1 MIIKPYELNK
11 IDNNSNFFLFYGK
24 NEGLKTECIEN
35 LLKKNKEKNVFSY
48 DEKQIQEEKENFFEN
63 ILSVTLFEKNISR
76 DLT

>member
-35 LLKKNKEKNVFSY
+35 LLKKNKEKNVLVMMKNKFMK
-48 DEKQIQEEKENFFEN
+48 EKKIFLRIFCQVLYLKTTK
-63 ILSVTLFEKNISR
+63 L
-76 DLT
+76 